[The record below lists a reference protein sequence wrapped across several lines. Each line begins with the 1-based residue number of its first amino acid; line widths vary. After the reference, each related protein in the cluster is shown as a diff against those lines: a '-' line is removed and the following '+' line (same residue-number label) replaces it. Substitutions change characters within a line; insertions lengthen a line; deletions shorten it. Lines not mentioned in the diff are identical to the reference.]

1 MATQKFIPMS
11 EKTAQA
17 FEEINDFF
25 EKEPIKAQLIFDA
38 VIKNIKGIK

>member
-11 EKTAQA
+11 EETAQA
-17 FEEINDFF
+17 FEEINDYF
-25 EKEPIKAQLIFDA
+25 EKETVKAQLIFDE